1 MRKEFEIT
9 DVRARE
15 IIDCRGYPT
24 VQTDVWVNNT
34 FLGRANVPAGR
45 STGTHEAFELRD
57 KEERYAGFGVQ
68 KAVSN
73 INKIIAPEIVGKDV
87 TCQRSLDK
95 LMIELDGTQNKS
107 KLGANAILGV
117 SLAIAKAAAQ
127 SIGIPLYRYINAN
140 AYILPVPMMNLINGG
155 KLTSNYLDFQ
165 EFIMMP
171 IGAETFSE
179 ALSMTTETNIILR
192 DILVKKYGK
201 LAVNVGDEGGCAPPT
216 RNIREALDLLSE
228 AVNKAGYE
236 SKVVYALDV
245 AATHLYDKSTQ
256 KYTIE
261 GRQLSREELI
271 DLYKDLVASYPLVSI
286 EDPLQEDDFEG
297 FAELTKELPDVQ
309 IVGDD
314 LFTTNPERLR
324 RGIEMGA
331 ANSLL
336 WKVNQIGTLSEAL
349 DAAWLAFR
357 NNYSVV
363 VSERSGETEDDII
376 ADLVVGLNA
385 GQIKTGA
392 PVRSERTSK
401 YNRLLQIEEELGSAA
416 KYAGKNFRQPL

>member
-1 MRKEFEIT
+1 
-9 DVRARE
+9 
-15 IIDCRGYPT
+15 
-24 VQTDVWVNNT
+24 
-34 FLGRANVPAGR
+34 
-45 STGTHEAFELRD
+45 
-57 KEERYAGFGVQ
+57 
-68 KAVSN
+68 
-73 INKIIAPEIVGKDV
+73 
-87 TCQRSLDK
+87 
-95 LMIELDGTQNKS
+95 
-107 KLGANAILGV
+107 
-117 SLAIAKAAAQ
+117 
-127 SIGIPLYRYINAN
+127 
-140 AYILPVPMMNLINGG
+140 
-155 KLTSNYLDFQ
+155 
-165 EFIMMP
+165 MMP

-236 SKVVYALDV
+236 NKVVYALDV

-256 KYTIE
+256 KYMIE

-271 DLYKDLVASYPLVSI
+271 ELYKDLVASYPLVSI

-314 LFTTNPERLR
+314 
-324 RGIEMGA
+324 
-331 ANSLL
+331 
-336 WKVNQIGTLSEAL
+336 
-349 DAAWLAFR
+349 
-357 NNYSVV
+357 SVV
-363 VSERSGETEDDII
+363 VSERSGDTEDDII

>member
-9 DVRARE
+9 DVKARE

-24 VQTDVWVNNT
+24 VQTDVWVNNR

-45 STGTHEAFELRD
+45 STGSHEAFELRD
-57 KEERYAGFGVQ
+57 KEKRYAGFGVR
-68 KAVSN
+68 KAVNN
-73 INKIIAPEIVGKDV
+73 INKIIAPEIIGKDV

-140 AYILPVPMMNLINGG
+140 AYILPVPMMNLVNGG

-179 ALSMTTETNIILR
+179 ALSMTAETNIILR

-216 RNIREALDLLSE
+216 RSIREALDLLSE
-228 AVNKAGYE
+228 AVNKAGYGD
-236 SKVVYALDV
+236 KTVYALDV
-245 AATHLYDKSTQ
+245 AATHLYDKNTQ

-261 GRQLSREELI
+261 GKQLSREELI

-297 FAELTKELPDVQ
+297 FAELTKQLPDVQ

-416 KYAGKNFRQPL
+416 KYAGKNFRQPV